1 MSSRK
6 ITILKVQEPTRSI
19 ASLSR
24 ISEEELPRYRNALPK
39 GFREEVDCDEDT
51 VLFLHPDFSPLNF
64 EKMREPIL
72 LPTNEMIPIV
82 AIDLQNRIL
91 MQAFGNEESQ
101 RLTLETDYAHYFS
114 RSRNRLW
121 KKGDTSGHTQK
132 ILRILSPPDR
142 SFLVYQVEQKIAA
155 CHEGYYSCFFRERT
169 TGGEWNLLPIPRNF
183 LPEKG

>member
-1 MSSRK
+1 
-6 ITILKVQEPTRSI
+6 
-19 ASLSR
+19 
-24 ISEEELPRYRNALPK
+24 
-39 GFREEVDCDEDT
+39 
-51 VLFLHPDFSPLNF
+51 
-64 EKMREPIL
+64 
-72 LPTNEMIPIV
+72 MIPIV

-101 RLTLETDYAHYFS
+101 RLTLETDYAYYFS

>member
-6 ITILKVQEPTRSI
+6 ITILKVQESTRSI
-19 ASLSR
+19 ASLSQ
-24 ISEEELPRYRNALPK
+24 ISEEELPRYRNGLPK
-39 GFREEVDCDEDT
+39 GFREEVDCDKDT
-51 VLFLHPDFSPLNF
+51 ILFLHPDFPPLNF
-64 EKMREPIL
+64 EKIRELLI

-82 AIDLQNRIL
+82 AIDAQNQIL

-101 RLTLETDYAHYFS
+101 RLTLQTGYAHYFS

-132 ILRILSPPDR
+132 ILQILSPLNR

-155 CHEGYYSCFFRERT
+155 CHEGYYSCFFRERMP
-169 TGGEWNLLPIPRNF
+169 GGEWNLLPVSRNF
-183 LPEKG
+183 LPEKN

>member
-6 ITILKVQEPTRSI
+6 ITILEVQEPTRLI

-24 ISEEELPRYRNALPK
+24 ILEEELPRYRNGLPK

-51 VLFLHPDFSPLNF
+51 VLFVHPDFPPLNF
-64 EKMREPIL
+64 EKIREL
-72 LPTNEMIPIV
+72 LVFPTNEMIPIV
-82 AIDLQNRIL
+82 AIDAQNQIL

-101 RLTLETDYAHYFS
+101 RLTLQTGYAHYFS

-132 ILRILSPPDR
+132 ILQILSPLNR

-155 CHEGYYSCFFRERT
+155 CHEGYYSCFFRERMP
-169 TGGEWNLLPIPRNF
+169 GGEWNLLPISRNF
-183 LPEKG
+183 LPEKN